1 MASSKSD
8 LSGGLRA
15 TAAVNRQQLSHIS
28 THFFPFH
35 ISSIFSNVETS
46 TPSTGASMLGQLLAA
61 EVSATANLLQARC
74 LHLGGP
80 AVCTGEGLCAAAGG
94 DTTSSSSVFF
104 TRERLSTASGSGRPL
119 WVSAAGML
127 RAQGASI
134 WMGRGR
140 DAAGG
145 PLRRNEI

>member
-1 MASSKSD
+1 MALSKSGD
-8 LSGGLRA
+8 SALQGALRA
-15 TAAVNRQQLSHIS
+15 SAAFNAQQVSQIS
-28 THFFPFH
+28 TPFSH
-35 ISSIFSNVETS
+35 VNAGATS
-46 TPSTGASMLGQLLAA
+46 STGATMIGQLLAA